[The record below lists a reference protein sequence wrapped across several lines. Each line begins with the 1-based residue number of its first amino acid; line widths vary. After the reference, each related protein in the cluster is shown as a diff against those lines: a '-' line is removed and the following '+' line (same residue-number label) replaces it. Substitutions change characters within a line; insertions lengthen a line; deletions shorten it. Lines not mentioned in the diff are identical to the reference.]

1 MKQFVLLVSL
11 ICLFFACQSPARRAE
26 ALIDAADSLSGIAPD
41 SALWLICSIDPDT
54 LPTERL
60 RARHAL
66 VHSMILDKC
75 FIDLQDDSLIL
86 PAVEYFAEHGSNRE
100 RMQTYYYW
108 ARIAENAQQF
118 TLSSERFLMAEHFLG
133 DDTLDR
139 YAALIA
145 RCLGDAYS
153 LEYDFVP
160 AVRHYRR
167 SLDLF
172 RALGEQ
178 VNMLRMYEY
187 LATTYRMM
195 GDYDGFDS
203 IYAEVWPQAV
213 DFDDKEMLLKLSN
226 LKAGNDFFR
235 GIDPRK
241 IIDRLYATY
250 ALYHDG
256 SVPEND
262 YPFLALA
269 YGELGNADSTRFFLK
284 EIDAIN
290 FPFTLSQQTG
300 LLYLHEQMLKLEG
313 DMAQLINLKDSIVF
327 MNDSLKY
334 YQRTNSM
341 ERIEQ
346 RFRARMLEQSNRALL
361 TRGRLFVL
369 GGVVLAAL
377 LGTVIVRLVK
387 RSRRIVQRKNTQIAA
402 YLKEL
407 NDYRALKRNLLDRLD
422 MQVSKE
428 REVRELVES
437 RFRQIRELATPY
449 YQHPKTL
456 RLAERVR
463 ALALSEEMLRDLES
477 MVDLYHDGIVT
488 LLRENGPELTEEDIR
503 LAVLLIAGFTP
514 QQISIVTDTAVNTV
528 YVRKLRLR
536 NKIAQSDTPFTER
549 FIDEIFPSHE
559 S

>member
-133 DDTLDR
+133 NDTLDR

-313 DMAQLINLKDSIVF
+313 DMAQLINLSDYSTLI
-327 MNDSLKY
+327 STPCL
-334 YQRTNSM
+334 S
-341 ERIEQ
+341 
-346 RFRARMLEQSNRALL
+346 
-361 TRGRLFVL
+361 
-369 GGVVLAAL
+369 GVNC
-377 LGTVIVRLVK
+377 G
-387 RSRRIVQRKNTQIAA
+387 
-402 YLKEL
+402 
-407 NDYRALKRNLLDRLD
+407 
-422 MQVSKE
+422 
-428 REVRELVES
+428 EVGYS
-437 RFRQIRELATPY
+437 
-449 YQHPKTL
+449 
-456 RLAERVR
+456 
-463 ALALSEEMLRDLES
+463 
-477 MVDLYHDGIVT
+477 
-488 LLRENGPELTEEDIR
+488 
-503 LAVLLIAGFTP
+503 
-514 QQISIVTDTAVNTV
+514 
-528 YVRKLRLR
+528 
-536 NKIAQSDTPFTER
+536 
-549 FIDEIFPSHE
+549 
-559 S
+559 